1 MKINELV
8 GIKKHPAYQAAQE
21 FGTAKLDPDET
32 GYTAAQADNLT
43 NQLKSYGWTL
53 AGYGYSSLVFK
64 NPKFNY
70 VLKVFESSNKDWI
83 NFANYAMRHQDNPF
97 VPKFMGKIRR
107 ISPSAYAVRMELLEP
122 IKDWSFYNQYVAPE
136 IQQSKRNNNV
146 NWNDVFWHKNE
157 AFLQQKYPQLFQVV
171 DFLNNLPTH
180 RGDLDLHDDNF
191 MRRGNTLVIT
201 DPV

>member
-21 FGTAKLDPDET
+21 FGSARNPGFS
-32 GYTAAQADNLT
+32 GYTATQADNLT
-43 NQLKSYGWTL
+43 AQLKSYGWTL

-70 VLKVFESSNKDWI
+70 VLKVFEYQNTDWI
-83 NFANYAMRHQDNPF
+83 KFANWAMQHQDNPF
-97 VPKFMGKIRR
+97 VPKFIGKIRK

-122 IKDWSFYNQYVAPE
+122 IKDSSFYNQYVAPE
-136 IQQSKRNNNV
+136 IQQIKKNNYV
-146 NWNDVFWHKNE
+146 DWSDVFWDKNE
-157 AFLQQKYPQLFQVV
+157 EFLQQNYPQLFQII
-171 DFLNNLPTH
+171 DFLNNLRTDS
-180 RGDLDLHDDNF
+180 GDLDLHANNF